1 MEEILLVITSKG
13 AKKRNWLN
21 YTNLEKPHVS
31 DQVESNPKMIKVEKI
46 ISDKISNFGIDEC
59 EKI

>member
-1 MEEILLVITSKG
+1 MEEILLVITSKC

-21 YTNLEKPHVS
+21 YTNLEKLHVF
-31 DQVESNPKMIKVEKI
+31 DQVESNPKMITVEKI